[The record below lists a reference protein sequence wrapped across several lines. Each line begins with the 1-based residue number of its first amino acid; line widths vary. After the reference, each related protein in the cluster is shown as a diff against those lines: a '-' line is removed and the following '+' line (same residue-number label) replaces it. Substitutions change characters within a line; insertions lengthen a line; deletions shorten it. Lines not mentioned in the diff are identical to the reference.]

1 MRRIVRTRFYNAQVR
16 QIIEN
21 THLYDDWQHQHQ
33 RLYVVFL
40 FLRIL
45 WGVLR
50 VMFAR
55 LFILR
60 VAEWGNLECGN
71 LTEEPP
77 FITSRTLSISFLV
90 ELNSSVPIILFKS
103 FCIFVSITS
112 LISDNFLL
120 LSFNISATSVGFSSL
135 KLLYLS
141 LVNNDFETE
150 YMYVLSLGL

>member
-33 RLYVVFL
+33 RLDVVFL

-77 FITSRTLSISFLV
+77 FITSYT
-90 ELNSSVPIILFKS
+90 
-103 FCIFVSITS
+103 
-112 LISDNFLL
+112 
-120 LSFNISATSVGFSSL
+120 
-135 KLLYLS
+135 
-141 LVNNDFETE
+141 
-150 YMYVLSLGL
+150 